1 MRELTE
7 QCISDLLRRAEEM
20 LEYSYSPYTRFR
32 VGAALLA
39 ANGEIYTGCNI
50 ENAALAGGSCAERTA
65 LCKAVSEGVRSF
77 EAIAVVGGNNGV
89 LSGIC
94 APCGVCRQ
102 VLREFCDPETFRV
115 ILGEGNGLYQVVLL
129 KDLLPMRWPV
139 PGSSFEGSAP
149 HEFRAGT
156 SEYRM
161 KRA

>member
-1 MRELTE
+1 MEKEKLIEKIEDRLPELIEKSIDMRN
-7 QCISDLLRRAEEM
+7 
-20 LEYSYSPYTRFR
+20 YSYAPYSKFR
-32 VGAALLA
+32 VGAGLLA
-39 ANGEIYTGCNI
+39 ANGNLYGGCNI

-129 KDLLPMRWPV
+129 KDLLPM
-139 PGSSFEGSAP
+139 SFGPE
-149 HEFRAGT
+149 HLRTE
-156 SEYRM
+156 
-161 KRA
+161 